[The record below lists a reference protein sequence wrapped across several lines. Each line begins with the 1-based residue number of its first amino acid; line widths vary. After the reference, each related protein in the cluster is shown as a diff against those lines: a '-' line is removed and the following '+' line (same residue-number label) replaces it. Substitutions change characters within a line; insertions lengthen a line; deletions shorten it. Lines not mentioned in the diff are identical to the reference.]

1 VVVSQSATEVNGK
14 LTLGNTKN
22 HRSRTLV
29 IPKFVSGRLAAHLSL
44 GATDDLLFKAPQGGP
59 LRSANFRTR
68 VWIPTVETITA
79 THPELVG
86 LRVHDLRHT
95 AASLAVSA
103 GGNIKAV
110 QRMLG
115 HKYASTTL
123 DTYGHL
129 YDSDLEDLAEQMD
142 QKYGG
147 VAWTKKVQS

>member
-1 VVVSQSATEVNGK
+1 MVISQSATEINGR
-14 LTLGNTKN
+14 LALGPTKT

-29 IPKFVSGRLAAHLSL
+29 IPRFVSDQLAAHLSP
-44 GATDDLLFKAPQGGP
+44 GASDDLVCTAPQGGP

-68 VWIPTVETITA
+68 VWIPTVDTITK
-79 THPELVG
+79 TQPEVVG

-129 YDSDLEDLAEQMD
+129 YDSDLEELAD
-142 QKYGG
+142 QLDRKYRG
-147 VAWTKKVQS
+147 AA